1 MAVNEVVIESSL
13 EQLRQESSS
22 DFAAIGVIDIENRK
36 LCWHYARGS
45 VSARTL
51 LIVQKTSSGL
61 TGTAIRSG
69 RPAKSNITATESE
82 RFKLG
87 EPLVLTER
95 LDAAVSL
102 PLYYSDEV
110 AGIVLLGR
118 RSQQNYSV
126 NELDAASS
134 GADELVGL
142 LFEK

>member
-1 MAVNEVVIESSL
+1 MAVNEVVIERSL

-22 DFAAIGVIDIENRK
+22 DFAAIGVIDIDKRK

-51 LIVQKTSSGL
+51 LVVQKTSGGL

-69 RPAKSNITATESE
+69 RPAKSKITTTESE

-95 LDAAVSL
+95 LDTAVSL
-102 PLYYSDEV
+102 PLYYSNEV
-110 AGIVLLGR
+110 AGIILLGR
-118 RSQQNYSV
+118 RVQQDYSL
-126 NELDAASS
+126 NDLDAASN
-134 GADELVGL
+134 GVDELVGL
-142 LFEK
+142 LFQE